1 MGLSISRE
9 SIVEFL
15 RLDYPE
21 GTRVKLLDMDDEQA
35 PPVGTLGT
43 VSCVDDMGNIRVHWD
58 NGSSLSVIFGVDRIA
73 KVVS

>member
-43 VSCVDDMGNIRVHWD
+43 VDCVDDMGNIRVNWD
-58 NGSSLSVIFGVDRIA
+58 NGSSLSVIFGVDRVV
-73 KVVS
+73 KVVN

>member
-35 PPVGTLGT
+35 PPVGTRGT
-43 VSCVDDMGNIRVHWD
+43 VDCVDDMGNIRVNWD
-58 NGSSLSVIFGVDRIA
+58 NGSSLSVIFGVDRVA